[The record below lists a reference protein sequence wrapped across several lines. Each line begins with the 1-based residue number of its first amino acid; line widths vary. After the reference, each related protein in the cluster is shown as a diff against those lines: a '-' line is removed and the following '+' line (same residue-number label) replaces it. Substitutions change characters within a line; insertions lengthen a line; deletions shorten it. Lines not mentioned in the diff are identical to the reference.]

1 MVGRAPFDRAQG
13 APSASRGAARLLVIA
28 LLVWFALPAAH
39 GQEPDRPM
47 SEAEFISLVNAKT
60 PEDKLI
66 ETVRARGVTFKPSAA
81 LDEGLRKLKFTR
93 LLTAL
98 TEPATLE
105 ITVSVPGAEVL
116 VDAEKRAAVSPDGR
130 AVVGGIAPGEHSL
143 DVRAGDYVDANQKLF
158 LKPGETQRLEIA
170 LRAAVSLTSGPLGSR
185 VSVQAGTPADAA
197 LAQLEFATTPEDR
210 VEMLT
215 KLVKE
220 FASSPLA
227 FEGYRL
233 LQGTYLEMNRYD
245 ESLAAGDEI
254 LKRDPKNFSAR
265 VRQAHAYFGKGE
277 AENALKAADE
287 ARALLDAVGTAVP
300 PMGADPAA
308 WQREKEELVE
318 TARNEWNGLAYS
330 AYVGLSQVADP
341 GEKRALLEHYLHIF
355 PQSAYR
361 PAALGLLALTA
372 QQMGDAEGMMR
383 YANLG
388 LEANP
393 DSPML
398 LILVS
403 DVLSERGQELA
414 RARGLATRLLD
425 LLKSSPDK
433 VRPEGL
439 SDEQWAAQREVWEG
453 LTRSILGQILLREK
467 DTGAAIREFRAAMPL
482 LQSQPLLSARNL
494 YRLGFTLASI
504 GGREN
509 LQEAQRLLTE
519 VVQSQTPYASL
530 ARDLLA
536 KVQAKLGPRQ

>member
-1 MVGRAPFDRAQG
+1 MV
-13 APSASRGAARLLVIA
+13 SRAARLLVIA
-28 LLVWFALPAAH
+28 LLVWFALPAAR
-39 GQEPDRPM
+39 GQEPERPM
-47 SEAEFISLVNAKT
+47 SEAELISLVNALVKAKT

-93 LLTAL
+93 LLAAL
-98 TEPATLE
+98 TEPATVEL
-105 ITVSVPGAEVL
+105 TVSVPGADVL

-143 DVRAGDYVDANQKLF
+143 DVRAENYVDASQKLF

-170 LRAAVSLTSGPLGSR
+170 LRAAVSLTPGPLGSR

-197 LAQLEFATTPEDR
+197 LAALEFVQGPQR
-210 VEMLT
+210 IEMLK
-215 KLVKE
+215 KLVSE
-220 FASSPLA
+220 FAASPLA
-227 FEGYRL
+227 LMGYDM
-233 LQGTYLEMNRYD
+233 LQQAYLGEEQYD
-245 ESLAAGDEI
+245 ESLAAGDEV
-254 LKRDPKNFSAR
+254 LKRDPKNFTAR
-265 VRQAHAYFGKGE
+265 VRQAHARLGKGDAE
-277 AENALKAADE
+277 AALKVAGE
-287 ARALLDAVGTAVP
+287 ARALLDAVGTVVP

-308 WQREKEELVE
+308 WQRQKEELVE

-330 AYVGLSQVADP
+330 AYVALSQVAEP
-341 GEKRALLEHYLHIF
+341 ARKPALLEQYVELF
-355 PQSAYR
+355 PESAYR
-361 PAALGLLALTA
+361 PAALALLALAA

-398 LILVS
+398 LILVA
-403 DVLSERGQELA
+403 DVLSERGQALA
-414 RARGLATRLLD
+414 RARELATHLLE

-439 SDEQWAAQREVWEG
+439 SDEQWAAQSQVWQG
-453 LTRSILGQILLREK
+453 LAHSILGQIFLHEK
-467 DTGAAIREFRAAMPL
+467 DTGAAIREFRAATSLLKDQPPL
-482 LQSQPLLSARNL
+482 YARNL

-509 LQEAQRLLTE
+509 LQEAQRLLAE
-519 VVQSQTPYASL
+519 VVQSQTPYASP
-530 ARDLLA
+530 ARGVLA
-536 KVQAKLGPRQ
+536 KVEAALRR